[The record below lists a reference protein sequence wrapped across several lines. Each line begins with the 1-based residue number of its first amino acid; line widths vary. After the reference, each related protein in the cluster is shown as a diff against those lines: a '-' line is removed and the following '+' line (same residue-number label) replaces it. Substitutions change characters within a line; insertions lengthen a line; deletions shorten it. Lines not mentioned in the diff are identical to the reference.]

1 MMRLLIVMV
10 ISLALSACS
19 GSNNSNAPNAA
30 TAENINNPQ
39 NTTQSGISADL
50 DPTLITLDTPPTNGQ
65 LPNDLI
71 PPL

>member
-19 GSNNSNAPNAA
+19 GSNNSNAA

>member
-19 GSNNSNAPNAA
+19 GSNNSNAA
-30 TAENINNPQ
+30 TAANINNPQ